1 MWSVRTARL
10 VEMVANNM
18 SEPATPSEIM
28 AIVASRMLR
37 DGVVCFVG
45 IGIPSKAANLAR
57 LTHARNAVLIY
68 ESGTIGTRPDVLP
81 LSIGDGDLATT
92 ADSVVST
99 PEIFAYWL
107 QGGRVEVGFLGAAQV
122 DRFANLNSTV
132 IGEYDDPK
140 VRLPGSGGAPEI
152 AALAH
157 ETLIIIGH
165 DKRKL
170 VEKVDFITSAGYLDG
185 GDSREKAG
193 LRSGG
198 PTAVITDLCVLRPDQ
213 VTKEL
218 VVTQLHPGVMREQ
231 VIAATGWDV
240 KFSDEL
246 QQTLPPTDVELD
258 TLRDLERRTELAHS
272 GEQFA

>member
-1 MWSVRTARL
+1 MDTSTD
-10 VEMVANNM
+10 
-18 SEPATPSEIM
+18 SKPATPSEIM
-28 AIVASRMLR
+28 AIVASRMLN

-122 DRFANLNSTV
+122 DRYANLNSTV
-132 IGEYDDPK
+132 IGDYNDPK

-152 AALAH
+152 AALAR

-165 DKRKL
+165 DQRKL
-170 VEKVDFITSAGYLDG
+170 VEKVDFITSAGYLNG
-185 GDSREKAG
+185 GDAREKAG
-193 LRSGG
+193 LRSAG
-198 PTAVITDLCVLRPDQ
+198 PSAVITDLCVLRPDE

-218 VVTQLHPGVMREQ
+218 FVTQLHPGVTKAQ
-231 VIAATGWDV
+231 VAASTGWDV
-240 KFSDEL
+240 RFIEEL
-246 QQTLPPTDVELD
+246 GQTAPPTDVELR

-272 GEQFA
+272 EEQLA